1 MPTTSALQAVPLPIN
16 ADAPLIPS
24 NMLTHVQYMEK
35 RLVMRF
41 TDTAQRDSII
51 PAGQREAGMVVYLT
65 TTKVFMYYD
74 GTTWLNLVAT
84 IQSPVIAPV
93 DAINS
98 GGQITLV
105 GAGSNKSWGI
115 KQSGGA
121 LMFRHDMTGTPIDI
135 MWLGVQGMYLG
146 TGMIFQREG
155 VNQPVIRSG
164 SAAPSNGVGVD
175 GDVYLQWA

>member
-74 GTTWLNLVAT
+74 GTAWLNLVST
-84 IQSPVIAPV
+84 MQSPVIAPV
-93 DAINS
+93 DAINQ
-98 GGQITLV
+98 GGQITLR

-115 KQSGGA
+115 KSQANQLVFRFDMDGA
-121 LMFRHDMTGTPIDI
+121 GAADTLIVGSQLVAF
-135 MWLGVQGMYLG
+135 G
-146 TGMIFQREG
+146 TGVVFQRAG
-155 VNQPVIRSG
+155 WNQPVLRSG
-164 SAAPSNGVGVD
+164 SAAPNNAVGVD
-175 GDVYLQWA
+175 GDWYAQI